1 MFDLLIKTLYK
12 IQFLNMSKSID
23 IQLHSIKLK
32 ADFYPCELKDGR
44 ATLNIPDNPNIEFV
58 VMHLDKNGNAHEDIA
73 VDMKKYK
80 V

>member
-1 MFDLLIKTLYK
+1 L
-12 IQFLNMSKSID
+12 Q
-23 IQLHSIKLK
+23 SIKLK